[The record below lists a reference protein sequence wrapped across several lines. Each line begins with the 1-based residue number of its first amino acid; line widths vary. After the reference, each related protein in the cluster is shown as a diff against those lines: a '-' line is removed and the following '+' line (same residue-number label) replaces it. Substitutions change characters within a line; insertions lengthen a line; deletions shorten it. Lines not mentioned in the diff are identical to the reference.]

1 MATRPAQPALPPRME
16 AAFAALLKELC
27 AADHHAQTL
36 ISHTRLPWWCRRPLF
51 FFLGYI
57 AKAEGRVSEQDVSF
71 AESLITALKLS
82 KRQRHK
88 AIQHF
93 QRGKA
98 SGTLPPLSG
107 LALRLSR
114 STWPAPAL
122 KIAICL
128 CHAAQLKGRPGK
140 PRLHRCE
147 DVIDQTGL
155 PITVCEDIFD
165 SYAAKSWSNVSDV
178 PAKPIN
184 LEQACALFGATRRDS
199 LVVIKRAYRKKVSE
213 CHPDKLAQQQ
223 HLSPAELA
231 LAKERLLCF
240 QHAWELIRRYHKLN

>member
-1 MATRPAQPALPPRME
+1 MTTRPAQPSLPPRME
-16 AAFAALLKELC
+16 AAFSELLKKLC
-27 AADHHAQTL
+27 AADHRAQTL
-36 ISHTRLPWWCRRPLF
+36 IGRTRLPWWCRRPLF

-57 AKAEGRVSEQDVSF
+57 AKAEGRVSELDISF

-93 QRGKA
+93 QRGKTSDA
-98 SGTLPPLSG
+98 LPPLSG
-107 LALRLSR
+107 LTLRLSR
-114 STWPAPAL
+114 NTWPGPAL

-155 PITVCEDIFD
+155 PITISEDILN
-165 SYAAKSWSNVSDV
+165 SYAAKAWSNIIDV
-178 PAKPIN
+178 PEKPTN
-184 LEQACALFGATRRDS
+184 LEQACALFGATRRDP
-199 LVVIKRAYRKKVSE
+199 LVVIKRSYRKKVSE

-223 HLSPAELA
+223 LSPAELA

-240 QHAWELIRRYHKLN
+240 QHAWELIRRYHKPN